1 MSSAAHW
8 LVLGAAASREKGGFI
23 CMGNGAV
30 NTHASCGHAARSGCT
45 FKGLKSSP
53 PPQFSRAGAL
63 LLSISWPL
71 SPPPPL
77 SRFHASSFLLLS
89 QCHPS
94 YVGGGAAAILDSLK
108 METGKKK
115 NSPRLLQLR
124 VICWVCSNERFFIF
138 FLRGLNAV
146 REQNKAWKSA
156 QLHPAVG
163 NRPGP
168 VCSLSGD
175 QGTAPTQVDI
185 TYCVWEP
192 TL

>member
-30 NTHASCGHAARSGCT
+30 NTHASCGHAARSGS

-53 PPQFSRAGAL
+53 PSVLQSWSFAAVHQL
-63 LLSISWPL
+63 ATIS
-71 SPPPPL
+71 PPPL

-108 METGKKK
+108 METGEKKK
-115 NSPRLLQLR
+115 FSSPSPVPCHLLSLFKR
-124 VICWVCSNERFFIF
+124 AFFYF

-146 REQNKAWKSA
+146 REQNKA
-156 QLHPAVG
+156 
-163 NRPGP
+163 
-168 VCSLSGD
+168 
-175 QGTAPTQVDI
+175 
-185 TYCVWEP
+185 
-192 TL
+192 

>member
-53 PPQFSRAGAL
+53 PSVLQ
-63 LLSISWPL
+63 SWSFAAVHQL
-71 SPPPPL
+71 ATISPPPH

-115 NSPRLLQLR
+115 FLLAFSSSVSSAEFVQMSVFFFYEDLMPSESKIKHENQLSYIQR
-124 VICWVCSNERFFIF
+124 WET
-138 FLRGLNAV
+138 G
-146 REQNKAWKSA
+146 Q
-156 QLHPAVG
+156 
-163 NRPGP
+163 
-168 VCSLSGD
+168 
-175 QGTAPTQVDI
+175 AP
-185 TYCVWEP
+185 CAA
-192 TL
+192 

>member
-115 NSPRLLQLR
+115 KILLAFSSSVSSAEFVQMSGFLFFFHEDLMPSESKIKHENQLSYIQR
-124 VICWVCSNERFFIF
+124 WET
-138 FLRGLNAV
+138 G
-146 REQNKAWKSA
+146 Q
-156 QLHPAVG
+156 
-163 NRPGP
+163 
-168 VCSLSGD
+168 
-175 QGTAPTQVDI
+175 AP
-185 TYCVWEP
+185 CAA
-192 TL
+192 

>member
-1 MSSAAHW
+1 MSGEAAGKIEQEDYARTTCPPLHIGLFW
-8 LVLGAAASREKGGFI
+8 APPRREKKGVLS
-23 CMGNGAV
+23 AWETERSTR
-30 NTHASCGHAARSGCT
+30 THRAGTLLVQARSRV
-45 FKGLKSSP
+45 LSPP

-115 NSPRLLQLR
+115 KILLAFSSSVSSAEFVQMS
-124 VICWVCSNERFFIF
+124 VFY
-138 FLRGLNAV
+138 FLQGLNAV
-146 REQNKAWKSA
+146 REQNKA
-156 QLHPAVG
+156 
-163 NRPGP
+163 
-168 VCSLSGD
+168 
-175 QGTAPTQVDI
+175 
-185 TYCVWEP
+185 
-192 TL
+192 

>member
-30 NTHASCGHAARSGCT
+30 NTHASCGHAARSGS

-53 PPQFSRAGAL
+53 PSVLQSWSFAAVHQL
-63 LLSISWPL
+63 ATIS
-71 SPPPPL
+71 PPPL

-124 VICWVCSNERFFIF
+124 VICWVCSNECF

-185 TYCVWEP
+185 TYCAWEP